1 MVSNQVGEQNED
13 WKKLITSLISL
24 FPRQQHSLLCAVL
37 TLAKS
42 HLISKTTFLY
52 VVKEAGT
59 EIG

>member
-13 WKKLITSLISL
+13 WKKLITSRISL
-24 FPRQQHSLLCAVL
+24 FPRQQPSLLCCC